1 MSGMRIDPSRARTR
15 ILVAEDDRAIRD
27 SLRRLLEIDGY
38 EVLTVTDGAAALE
51 SRRRFDV
58 GLVLLDV
65 MMPSVDGLSVC
76 RVLRAEG
83 DHVPIMILTALTEP
97 SERVAGLDAGADD
110 YLIKPFDPG
119 ELLAR
124 VRALLRRSRDLSGD
138 GSEPA
143 ISRMVRVGDLSLD
156 PAARRVWRGTHE
168 ISLSRIEFDLLEL
181 LMRNT
186 GIVLS
191 RSQIYERI
199 WDYDFGPESKNLAVY
214 ISYLRRKVDDH
225 ADVALIQT
233 VRGVGYTLRE
243 PEGPTR

>member
-1 MSGMRIDPSRARTR
+1 MRIDHSRARTR

-124 VRALLRRSRDLSGD
+124 VRALLRRSQDLSGD

-143 ISRMVRVGDLSLD
+143 IIAWCES
-156 PAARRVWRGTHE
+156 E
-168 ISLSRIEFDLLEL
+168 I
-181 LMRNT
+181 
-186 GIVLS
+186 
-191 RSQIYERI
+191 
-199 WDYDFGPESKNLAVY
+199 
-214 ISYLRRKVDDH
+214 
-225 ADVALIQT
+225 
-233 VRGVGYTLRE
+233 
-243 PEGPTR
+243 